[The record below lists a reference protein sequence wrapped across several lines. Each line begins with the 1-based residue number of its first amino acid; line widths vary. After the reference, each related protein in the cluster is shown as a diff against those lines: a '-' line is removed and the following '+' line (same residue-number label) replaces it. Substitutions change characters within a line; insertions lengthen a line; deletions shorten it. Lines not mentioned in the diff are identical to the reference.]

1 MTALREPRITT
12 RCSNEVARSTPDDI
26 DHTVAAM
33 ERVIALLRAERL
45 VA

>member
-1 MTALREPRITT
+1 ML
-12 RCSNEVARSTPDDI
+12 SGVHTPDDI
-26 DHTVAAM
+26 DRTVAAM